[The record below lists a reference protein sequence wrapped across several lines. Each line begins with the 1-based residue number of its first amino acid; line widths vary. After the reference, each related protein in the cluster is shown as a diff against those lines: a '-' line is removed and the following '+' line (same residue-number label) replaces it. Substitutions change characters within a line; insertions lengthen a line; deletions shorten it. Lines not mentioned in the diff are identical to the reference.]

1 MSLETKQKW
10 LKFKHMVF
18 LKIINSKKVTLI
30 SIFLFLY
37 VILNLFDGERGLISY
52 FEKKNI
58 INDLSVEKKLVTKK
72 LVLVEKKNKLLT
84 DFIDLD
90 YLETLYRDKLK
101 FGKKDEIIIRLK

>member
-1 MSLETKQKW
+1 MG
-10 LKFKHMVF
+10 F
-18 LKIINSKKVTLI
+18 LKIINSKKITLI

-72 LVLVEKKNKLLT
+72 LIIVEKKNKLLT

-90 YLETLYRDKLK
+90 YLETLYREK
-101 FGKKDEIIIRLK
+101 FMVGKKEEKVFVE